1 MECPRCNSKETR
13 RITKYL
19 LSIPNEYDSVIRHR
33 YCLQCFKHFDT
44 IEEPV
49 MFIEINVTDKVLQ
62 TRYKQSNEIV
72 ERTRQRL
79 DGQTYITHEKTYK
92 CYVYNPKEFKS
103 EAKDYV

>member
-13 RITKYL
+13 RVAQYL
-19 LSIPNEYDSVIRHR
+19 LSIPNEYDAIIRHR
-33 YCLQCFKHFDT
+33 YCIECYKHFDT

-49 MFIEINVTDKVLQ
+49 LFKDINIHDKVI
-62 TRYKQSNEIV
+62 QSYYIQNNEIV
-72 ERTRQRL
+72 KRERQRE